1 VLLKPM
7 SGEPSGSVRE
17 RAAALLGWTP
27 RTWRRVHGGYTPA
40 ARYVGSAGG
49 ERCFLKVATNAIT
62 ADMLRREARAY
73 AVVAGDFAP
82 AFIGWD
88 DDPDAPLLL
97 IEDLSDATWPPPWTP
112 ALIDQVRASIEAMHA
127 CSADLPTLAE
137 VMPDGLLGWTVVAED
152 PWPFLSLA
160 LASRAWLDRALPTL
174 AAEAACAV
182 EGTALTHFDLRSD
195 NICVTRSGP
204 KFIDRAEACQG
215 NAALDLG
222 FWLPSLELERGPRPE
237 VLLAGHAE
245 VAARVSGYFAARA
258 GLAIIPDAPRVRE
271 IQRAQLATALP
282 WAQRALGLPPVA

>member
-1 VLLKPM
+1 M

-27 RTWRRVHGGYTPA
+27 ASWRRVHGGYTPA

-73 AVVAGDFAP
+73 GVVAGDFAP

-88 DDPDAPLLL
+88 DDPESPLLL
-97 IEDLSDATWPPPWTP
+97 IEDLSNATWPPPWTP
-112 ALIDQVRASIEAMHA
+112 ALINQVRASIEAMHA
-127 CSADLPTLAE
+127 RSAELPTMSE
-137 VMPDGLLGWTVVAED
+137 VMPDSLFGWTMVAED
-152 PWPFLSLA
+152 PEPFLSLA
-160 LASRAWLDRALPTL
+160 LASRAWLDGALPALL

-195 NICVTRSGP
+195 NICITASGP
-204 KFIDRAEACQG
+204 KFIDWAEACLG

-222 FWLPSLELERGPRPE
+222 FWLPSLELEGGPPPE
-237 VLLAGHAE
+237 MLLAGHAE
-245 VAARVSGYFAARA
+245 VAARVCGYFAARA
-258 GLAIIPDAPRVRE
+258 GLPIIPDAPRVRD
-271 IQRAQLATALP
+271 IQRAQLTTSLA
-282 WAQRALGLPPVA
+282 WAQRALGLPPLG